1 MSSIPL
7 QAAYVLRHAAR
18 VQFRTPQN
26 KPKKKKTLNMLLC
39 IMDDLAYSC
48 QAARGSNHGE
58 PKSNSSTTKKIE
70 ERGREK
76 STISDVY

>member
-26 KPKKKKTLNMLLC
+26 KQKKTLNMLLC

>member
-1 MSSIPL
+1 
-7 QAAYVLRHAAR
+7 
-18 VQFRTPQN
+18 
-26 KPKKKKTLNMLLC
+26 MLLC

-70 ERGREK
+70 EREGGRSQQYLMCTRFRNRKEWC
-76 STISDVY
+76 